1 MEDRMPQFAF
11 FGGAIVPIEQAKVS
25 IMTHALNYGTGCFEG
40 IRGYWNDGEGQLLL
54 FRAREHFE
62 RMHRSARIL
71 LISIPHSPE
80 ELGKIT
86 AELLRR
92 EGYRCDV
99 YVRPLAYKCEQIV
112 DVRLNGLADA
122 FAIYTLPFGSYM
134 QNEEGTR
141 ACVSSWR
148 RIDDNAVPARAKI
161 TGAYI
166 NSALAKSEA
175 VLNGFDEALVM
186 TDTGH
191 ISEGSAANFFLVRK
205 GQLIT
210 PPVSSNIV
218 EGITRATIVQLAR
231 EELGVA
237 VEERS
242 IDRSE
247 VYTADEAFFCGTGVQ
262 IAAVVEVDHRPVGSG
277 SMGPLVR
284 QLRELYFSVV
294 HGQVPKYRH
303 WCTPVYPQR

>member
-1 MEDRMPQFAF
+1 MPQLAF

-40 IRGYWNDGEGQLLL
+40 IRAYWNEAEGQILL
-54 FRAREHFE
+54 FRVLEHFQ

-71 LISIPHSPE
+71 LITIPHSPE
-80 ELGKIT
+80 ELVKIT
-86 AELLRR
+86 SELLRR

-99 YVRPLAYKCEQIV
+99 YVRPLAYKCDEIV
-112 DVRLNGLADA
+112 DVRLNGMRDA
-122 FAIYTLPFGSYM
+122 FAIYSLPFGSYI
-134 QNEEGTR
+134 QNEEGTK
-141 ACVSSWR
+141 ACFSSWQ

-175 VLNGFDEALVM
+175 LLNGFDEALVM
-186 TDTGH
+186 TATGH
-191 ISEGSAANFFLVRK
+191 VSEGSAANFFLVRD
-205 GQLIT
+205 GRLIT
-210 PPVSSNIV
+210 SPVSSNIV
-218 EGITRATIVQLAR
+218 EGITRATIIQLAG
-231 EELGVA
+231 EELGVD

-247 VYTADEAFFCGTGVQ
+247 VYAADEAFFCGTGVQ

-277 SMGPLVR
+277 SMGPVVR
-284 QLRELYFSVV
+284 QLRELYHSVV

-303 WCTPVYPQR
+303 WCTPVYP